1 MPENM
6 KFDNGYGI
14 EMYARLR
21 TDKEKI
27 TIEFYDAR
35 YDFSKDLHAEGIH
48 GQFTGGS
55 YYLETFMN
63 IKDGNGLPLNGGVP
77 DWTMDGDSV
86 AEVKAWATGILQ
98 KNNPEQKKEIKMGT
112 CTAVADGNRISFII
126 SKEDPGYDD
135 FAKVIGKIEKYKPF
149 AWCGDVTAP
158 NKKESEGI
166 VLTFSKRV

>member
-112 CTAVADGNRISFII
+112 CTAVADGNQISFII
-126 SKEDPGYDD
+126 SKDDPGYYD
-135 FAKVIGKIEKYKPF
+135 FANVLTEIQKYRPF
-149 AWCGDVTAP
+149 GWYGDVTDSDG
-158 NKKESEGI
+158 KESNGI
-166 VLTFSKRV
+166 VLTVTKRS